1 MNKLVLI
8 AACAVQLSAQ
18 SGITFKLSIPKEP
31 PKFGWRAGSGPVYL
45 LTVKKSDPR
54 AVDMFSFEVVDAK
67 GKLQCTYRR
76 IDENRIAPV
85 IPADATEWT
94 TYPYLGNASA
104 DMSVRNAKVVFVGD
118 DDPIVNKRN
127 AALAAGRTFHIWEA
141 IGPPEQAEQK

>member
-1 MNKLVLI
+1 MRTLLLI

-31 PKFGWRAGSGPVYL
+31 PKFGWRAGSGPIYL

-67 GKLQCTYRR
+67 GKVQSTYSR
-76 IDENRIAPV
+76 IDETRIAPI
-85 IPADATEWT
+85 IPAEATEWT
-94 TYPYLGNASA
+94 MYPFLGNASG

-118 DDPIVNKRN
+118 DDPIVKKRN

-141 IGPPEQAEQK
+141 MGPPEQVEEK